1 MKLINLIPYLKSAN
15 GIAEL
20 FKLNNL
26 NIKSEVI
33 LIYMIEFLTIDS
45 EIVLF
50 EIEET
55 EDDLLFQKNGISYI
69 QLFPVNY
76 AKELIEDFSRLGY
89 DDDLKIARRLLEY
102 RINDA

>member
-1 MKLINLIPYLKSAN
+1 MKLINLIPYLKSTN
-15 GIAEL
+15 GIADL

-33 LIYMIEFLTIDS
+33 LIYMIELLTIDS
-45 EIVLF
+45 EIVFF

-69 QLFPVNY
+69 QFFPVNY
-76 AKELIEDFSRLGY
+76 AKELVEDFSRLGY